1 MTRTF
6 HLIVR
11 CPFCVLRK
19 WGFTMNFIQYIKQ
32 AWKAGTS
39 GGTPLSPD
47 RLNHM
52 EDGIKSNNDMI
63 SELNSNN
70 ITNNICTNLLNPTLK
85 TSSQNGITCTNNG
98 DGTYTLNGT
107 ASART
112 VFVLGY
118 TADIIKENANKTLRF
133 VSRGDALDT
142 YFVQIYF
149 NNATPAKDSGS
160 GITFKVP
167 TNVSET
173 NVAVA
178 INSGAVLHNIIIKPM
193 LTTNLNATYNDFVS
207 YTGNTGRLNADVAL
221 LKSNIGQ
228 VELNSPY
235 GLTTAKTLNID
246 TINNDKG
253 YILRCQINTLQGTLP
268 TSASLIGG
276 NSFLLIG
283 FSNIVNQKPRYGI
296 QIAFGFGSNK
306 IAIRNAPYV
315 EGGGNWTN
323 WRTI

>member
-1 MTRTF
+1 
-6 HLIVR
+6 
-11 CPFCVLRK
+11 
-19 WGFTMNFIQYIKQ
+19 MNFIQYVKQ
-32 AWKAGTS
+32 VWKAKPI
-39 GGTPLSPD
+39 GGTPFSPD

-52 EDGIKSNNDMI
+52 EDGIKNNNSMI

-221 LKSNIGQ
+221 LNNNIGQ
-228 VELNSPY
+228 VELNSLY
-235 GLTTAKTLNID
+235 GATTAKTLNID

-253 YILRCQINTLQGTLP
+253 YILRCQTNTLQGTLP

-323 WRTI
+323 WRAI

>member
-1 MTRTF
+1 
-6 HLIVR
+6 
-11 CPFCVLRK
+11 
-19 WGFTMNFIQYIKQ
+19 MNFIQYIKQ

-52 EDGIKSNNDMI
+52 EDGIKNNNSMI
-63 SELNSNN
+63 SELNNNN

-112 VFVLGY
+112 VFVLEN

-133 VSRGDALDT
+133 VSRGDTLET

-178 INSGAVLHNIIIKPM
+178 INSGIVLSNIIIKPM
-193 LTTNLNATYNDFVS
+193 LTTNLNATYDDFVH

-221 LKSNIGQ
+221 LNNNLTIKTYNIRDNVPMYTYGKICLIHIDIS
-228 VELNSPY
+228 LNLKV
-235 GLTTAKTLNID
+235 GWNKL
-246 TINNDKG
+246 
-253 YILRCQINTLQGTLP
+253 GTLP
-268 TSASLIGG
+268 SNFSPLTQFEQIMLNGARKPQGWARVSVDNQVLIYSDVEYNGY
-276 NSFLLIG
+276 
-283 FSNIVNQKPRYGI
+283 IVGEFIYLAK
-296 QIAFGFGSNK
+296 
-306 IAIRNAPYV
+306 
-315 EGGGNWTN
+315 
-323 WRTI
+323 

>member
-1 MTRTF
+1 
-6 HLIVR
+6 
-11 CPFCVLRK
+11 
-19 WGFTMNFIQYIKQ
+19 MNFIQYVKQ
-32 AWKAGTS
+32 VWKAGTS

-52 EDGIKSNNDMI
+52 EDGIKNNNSMI

-235 GLTTAKTLNID
+235 GITTAKTLNID

-323 WRTI
+323 WRAI

>member
-1 MTRTF
+1 
-6 HLIVR
+6 
-11 CPFCVLRK
+11 
-19 WGFTMNFIQYIKQ
+19 MNFIQYIKQ

-52 EDGIKSNNDMI
+52 EDGIKNNNNMI
-63 SELNSNN
+63 SELNNNN

-85 TSSQNGITCTNNG
+85 TSSRNGITCTNNG

-107 ASART
+107 ASDRT
-112 VFVLGY
+112 VFVLEN

-133 VSRGDALDT
+133 VSRGDALGT

-149 NNATPAKDSGS
+149 NNTTPAKDSGS

-178 INSGAVLHNIIIKPM
+178 ITSGTVLSNIIIKPM
-193 LTTNLNATYNDFVS
+193 LTTNLNATYDDFVP

-221 LKSNIGQ
+221 LN
-228 VELNSPY
+228 NN
-235 GLTTAKTLNID
+235 LTTKTYNIRDNVPMYAYGKICLIHIDISLNLKVGW
-246 TINNDKG
+246 NE
-253 YILRCQINTLQGTLP
+253 LGTLP
-268 TSASLIGG
+268 SNFSPLTQFEQIMLNGERKPQGWARVSVDNKVLIYSDVEYSGY
-276 NSFLLIG
+276 
-283 FSNIVNQKPRYGI
+283 IVGEFIYLAK
-296 QIAFGFGSNK
+296 
-306 IAIRNAPYV
+306 
-315 EGGGNWTN
+315 
-323 WRTI
+323 

>member
-1 MTRTF
+1 
-6 HLIVR
+6 
-11 CPFCVLRK
+11 
-19 WGFTMNFIQYIKQ
+19 MNFIQYIKQ
-32 AWKAGTS
+32 VWKAGTS

-52 EDGIKSNNDMI
+52 EDGIKNNNNMI
-63 SELNSNN
+63 SELNNNN

-85 TSSQNGITCTNNG
+85 TSSRNGITCTNNG

-107 ASART
+107 ASAST
-112 VFVLGY
+112 VFVLEN

-133 VSRGDALDT
+133 VSRGDTLET

-167 TNVSET
+167 ANVSET

-178 INSGAVLHNIIIKPM
+178 ITSGTVLHNIIIKPM

-221 LKSNIGQ
+221 LSN
-228 VELNSPY
+228 
-235 GLTTAKTLNID
+235 NILKEIFREQA
-246 TINNDKG
+246 TYYFNVINYSSYLLMLKHDGGNNVAV
-253 YILRCQINTLQGTLP
+253 Y
-268 TSASLIGG
+268 LIGCCSKNDITIVSIQKNTHFNVEIDNG
-276 NSFLLIG
+276 NVKITSTLKYWTLSSFR
-283 FSNIVNQKPRYGI
+283 F
-296 QIAFGFGSNK
+296 
-306 IAIRNAPYV
+306 
-315 EGGGNWTN
+315 
-323 WRTI
+323 

>member
-1 MTRTF
+1 
-6 HLIVR
+6 
-11 CPFCVLRK
+11 
-19 WGFTMNFIQYIKQ
+19 MNFIQYVKQ
-32 AWKAGTS
+32 VWKAGTS

-52 EDGIKSNNDMI
+52 EDGIKNNNNMI
-63 SELNSNN
+63 SELNNNN

-85 TSSQNGITCTNNG
+85 TSSKNGITCTNNN
-98 DGTYTLNGT
+98 DGTYTFIGT
-107 ASART
+107 ATAETEFTFSTIELKYGKYKLLGA
-112 VFVLGY
+112 LGY
-118 TADIIKENANKTLRF
+118 QRTSNNAWVKTLQDGDIFEVDANKPIL
-133 VSRGDALDT
+133 
-142 YFVQIYF
+142 QIHMHF
-149 NNATPAKDSGS
+149 AQGTTANNLNK
-160 GITFKVP
+160 
-167 TNVSET
+167 
-173 NVAVA
+173 
-178 INSGAVLHNIIIKPM
+178 KPM
-193 LTTNLNATYNDFVS
+193 ITTNLNATHDDFVP
-207 YTGNTGRLNADVAL
+207 YTGDTGRLNADVAL

-323 WRTI
+323 WRAI